1 MDLNPDNYSLNEISQ
16 FFNLKPNH
24 TFTEINDAF
33 RRKHNE
39 ATLSNNLSR
48 PKKDELCSFY
58 EQIKNKLVLHLARS
72 NVPHNDFNKGP
83 QRAVVGDKID
93 DHVDTVINSAVL
105 YPAGT
110 SKEISAGIMN
120 PIERNLLKNVIH
132 FDTRFKQNYV
142 IENSKFSFNMPT
154 GFKNVISVKL
164 SSFELPKH
172 IYNVIII
179 FILTVQ

>member
-39 ATLSNNLSR
+39 ATLSNNLSS

-105 YPAGT
+105 YPSGT
-110 SKEISAGIMN
+110 SK
-120 PIERNLLKNVIH
+120 
-132 FDTRFKQNYV
+132 
-142 IENSKFSFNMPT
+142 
-154 GFKNVISVKL
+154 
-164 SSFELPKH
+164 
-172 IYNVIII
+172 
-179 FILTVQ
+179 